1 MQPHTPQKTGSPDSP
16 DNRTPKLRP
25 LDVALRV
32 LLRVDEGAYA
42 TLALTGELSKQPIPE
57 SERGLVTELTYGT
70 LRQVRRID
78 RALVAHAPRG
88 LDKLDAMTRALLRLG
103 AYQLLF
109 MQAQPHFVVDAV
121 VTQIKKRRG
130 AGLAGFANAVLR
142 KLVQTGEPPLPP
154 YPPGGVT
161 QSRDKWCKLLALHH
175 GLPDSLVEQFLG
187 VLPDPREVDA
197 LLRAMSLP
205 ASTWLRL
212 NPLRGSRKEALT
224 TLAHELPEPPRP
236 HPLLPDAIELRGGHP
251 FAGAGFAKGLYT
263 AQDLAAQLT
272 TQLLFAPT
280 TKGPME
286 LPAGPIL
293 DGCAGVGG
301 KTCHLAALTNN
312 ERDIDAVDRL
322 PRKLELLRDHAHRL
336 GGTRIR
342 TLCSDLLDEKAPLR
356 PAYAAVLLDAP
367 CSGVG
372 VLRRHPEARLRP
384 PNVDELVALQTQLL
398 DRAARLVMPGGVL
411 LYSVCSLLRPEGPEQ
426 IASFLRR
433 HPEFVPIQ
441 PASDDPIFAAGP
453 SPLCDPKP
461 PFALV
466 TLPHRHNADGF
477 YAVRLLR
484 TCTAQP
490 TE

>member
-1 MQPHTPQKTGSPDSP
+1 MQPPIPHKTASPES
-16 DNRTPKLRP
+16 RAPKQRP

-42 TLALTGELSKQPIPE
+42 TLALTGELSKQPLPE
-57 SERGLVTELTYGT
+57 TERALITELTYGS

-88 LDKLDAMTRALLRLG
+88 LDKLDPTTRALLRLG

-109 MQAQPHFVVDAV
+109 MNAQPHFVVDAV
-121 VTQIKKRRG
+121 VTTIKKRRG

-142 KLVQTGEPPLPP
+142 KLHSTGEPPLPP
-154 YPPGGVT
+154 YPPDGAT
-161 QSRDKWCKLLALHH
+161 QSQDKWCKLLALHH
-175 GLPDSLVEQFLG
+175 GLPDSIVAQFLA

-197 LLRAMSLP
+197 LLRALSQP

-212 NPLRGSRKEALT
+212 NPLRGTRDEALSA
-224 TLAHELPEPPRP
+224 LRDELPEPPKP
-236 HPLLPDAIELRGGHP
+236 HALLSTAVELRSGHP
-251 FAGAGFAKGLYT
+251 FSGPGFAKGLYT

-272 TQLLFAPT
+272 TQLLFAT
-280 TKGPME
+280 TEKGPLS
-286 LPAGPIL
+286 LPAGAIL

-301 KTCHLAALTNN
+301 KTCHVAALTQNQR
-312 ERDIDAVDRL
+312 EIDAVDRL

-336 GGTRIR
+336 GCTRIR
-342 TLCSDLLDEKAPLR
+342 TICCDLLDNKAALR
-356 PAYAAVLLDAP
+356 PAYAAVILDAP
-367 CSGVG
+367 CSGSG

-384 PNVDELVALQTQLL
+384 PNIDELVTLQRQLL
-398 DRAARLVMPGGVL
+398 DRAAGLVVPGGVL
-411 LYSVCSLLRPEGPEQ
+411 LYSVCSLFVPEGPLQ
-426 IASFLRR
+426 IAAFLAR
-433 HPEFVPIQ
+433 HPDFVPL
-441 PASDDPIFAAGP
+441 PPPPDDPLFFSGP
-453 SPLCDPKP
+453 SPLCEKKA
-461 PFALV
+461 PFALR
-466 TLPHRHNADGF
+466 TLPHTHNADGF